1 MVSTLNNAFAA
12 CTPPMSPAFVDL
24 TVRSRGEMHLLFFF
38 FSKIAIKK
46 CKERFSMYSLFASIH
61 I

>member
-12 CTPPMSPAFVDL
+12 FTPPMSPAFVDL
-24 TVRSRGEMHLLFFF
+24 AVRSRGEMHFLFFF
-38 FSKIAIKK
+38 FPKIAYKK
-46 CKERFSMYSLFASIH
+46 CKERFSRYSLFASIH